1 LHVRAWCSAFSLHQT
16 ARLHSLKSK
25 TPTAREAHHS
35 SPGRGLLD
43 NDPLP
48 NDEKVLACN
57 KPNQQM
63 K

>member
-1 LHVRAWCSAFSLHQT
+1 MQCVLPGSDGA
-16 ARLHSLKSK
+16 HSLKSK